1 MLLVDDILIS
11 DLVIESSFQCDLSL
25 CKGCCC
31 QIGDRGSP
39 LKRTEVEEIS
49 AIKDIVAPLLT
60 EDRRQLLDECNFFI
74 KDGGHIELQCLPDG
88 CCIFSF
94 RESDNSTNAERSHN
108 NADTPIFCL
117 LEKLWFEGKTTFRKP
132 IFCHLFPLVIDTF
145 YNRKCLNMEERPE
158 CSDAI
163 GNGPSVVESC
173 KDALLRIFSEEW
185 YEKMVKKVLE
195 ERQKSNRP

>member
-1 MLLVDDILIS
+1 MLLVDDVLIS
-11 DLVIESSFQCDLSL
+11 DLVIESSFQCDLQL

-39 LKRTEVEEIS
+39 LQRTEVEEIS
-49 AIKDIVAPLLT
+49 KLKGIVLPLLSN
-60 EDRRQLLDECNFFI
+60 ERRELLEESNFFI
-74 KDGGHIELQCLPDG
+74 KDGSHIELQCLPDG

-94 RESDNSTNAERSHN
+94 RDED
-108 NADTPIFCL
+108 DGPLFCL
-117 LEKLWFEGKTTFRKP
+117 LEKLWFDKKTSFRKP
-132 IFCHLFPLVIDTF
+132 LFCHLFPLVVDTF
-145 YNRKCLNMEERPE
+145 YDRKCLNMEERPE

-185 YEKMVKKVLE
+185 YEKMLKKVKE
-195 ERQKSNRP
+195 ERQKLGLETE

>member
-1 MLLVDDILIS
+1 MLLVDDVLIS
-11 DLVIESSFQCDLSL
+11 DLVIESSFQCDLNL

-49 AIKDIVAPLLT
+49 AVKSIVAPLLT
-60 EDRRQLLDECNFFI
+60 ADRRQLLEESNFFI
-74 KDGGHIELQCLPDG
+74 KDGSHIELQCLPDG

-94 RESDNSTNAERSHN
+94 RESEG
-108 NADTPIFCL
+108 PLFCL
-117 LEKLWFEGKTTFRKP
+117 LEKLWLEGKTSFRKP

-158 CSDAI
+158 CSNAI

-173 KDALLRIFSEEW
+173 KDALLRIFPEEW
-185 YEKMVKKVLE
+185 YEKMVHKVLE
-195 ERQKSNRP
+195 ERKKLAEKS